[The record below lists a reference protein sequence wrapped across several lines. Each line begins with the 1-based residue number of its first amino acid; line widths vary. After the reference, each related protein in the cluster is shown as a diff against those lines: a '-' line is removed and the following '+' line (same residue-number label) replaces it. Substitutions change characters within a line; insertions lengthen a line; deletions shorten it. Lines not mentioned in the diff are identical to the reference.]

1 MAIAIMVPI
10 PSREDY
16 QAVNEKMFG
25 SKMPQGVEI
34 DGMIVHTAGQGPD
47 GFCVVDVWES
57 KEAFDEFFSSRV
69 MPAMQEL
76 GMTMEGPSPTV
87 IELDNVIVSE
97 AARV

>member
-1 MAIAIMVPI
+1 MAITIIVPI

-16 QAVNEKMFG
+16 ESVNEKMFG
-25 SKMPQGVEI
+25 TKRPLADM
-34 DGMIVHTAGQGPD
+34 DGLIVHTAGQGPK

-57 KEAFDEFFSSRV
+57 KEAFDDFFNSRV

-76 GMTMEGPSPTV
+76 GFSMEGADPPTI
-87 IELDNVIVSE
+87 IELDNVVVSE